1 MFRFDAAKVEEF
13 KFAFSLF
20 DKDNDGTI
28 STKVSTKDKDND
40 GTISIKVSTKVILR
54 IKNNDRFIISN
65 IVNTKLVL
73 RRRTV
78 MVLLVP
84 RLVLR

>member
-1 MFRFDAAKVEEF
+1 MQKYFRFDAAKVEEF

-28 STKVSTKDKDND
+28 STKVSIQVSTKDKDNY
-40 GTISIKVSTKVILR
+40 GTISTKVS
-54 IKNNDRFIISN
+54 IK
-65 IVNTKLVL
+65 
-73 RRRTV
+73 
-78 MVLLVP
+78 LVP